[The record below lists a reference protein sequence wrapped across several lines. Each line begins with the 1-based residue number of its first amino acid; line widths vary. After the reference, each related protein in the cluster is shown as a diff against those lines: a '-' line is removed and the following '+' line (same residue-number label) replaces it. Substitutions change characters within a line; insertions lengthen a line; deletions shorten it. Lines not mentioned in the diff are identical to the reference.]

1 MNTSFSS
8 QGSFAD
14 YDEDDVATARLEGEL
29 YLSIPVLK
37 LSSFTQ
43 ENPFKLLDWWKA
55 NAATF
60 PKLAQVAK
68 DVFAVQVSQTGVERV
83 FNISKD
89 VIGDRRHRLSAKTI
103 SQIMFIKMATVK
115 ELAALETDMYTEHGE
130 ETLDEDNPP
139 NDEVDDLLGLRAGS
153 GDEEEG
159 HILTEVNTWDKD
171 SPPRTPRTSLRKRKR
186 TRHFG
191 EPEVGVGAAA

>member
-14 YDEDDVATARLEGEL
+14 YNKDDVATACLEGEL

-37 LSSFTQ
+37 LSSFIQ

-68 DVFAVQVSQTGVERV
+68 DVFAIQVLQTGVERI

-89 VIGDRRHRLSAKTI
+89 VIGNQRHRLSAKTI

-115 ELAALETDMYTEHGE
+115 ELAALKKDMYTEHGKE
-130 ETLDEDNPP
+130 ILDEDNPP
-139 NDEVDDLLGLRAGS
+139 NNKVDDLLGLRAES
-153 GDEEEG
+153 GDKEEC
-159 HILTEVNTWDKD
+159 HLLTEVDTWDED
-171 SPPRTPRTSLRKRKR
+171 GPPRTPRTLL
-186 TRHFG
+186 
-191 EPEVGVGAAA
+191 